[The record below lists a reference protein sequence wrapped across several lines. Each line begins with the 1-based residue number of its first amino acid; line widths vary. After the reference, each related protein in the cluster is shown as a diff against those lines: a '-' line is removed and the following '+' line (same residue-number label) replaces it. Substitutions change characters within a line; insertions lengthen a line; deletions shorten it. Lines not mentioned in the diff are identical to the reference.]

1 MYELPKLDYEYN
13 ALEPFIDEKTMI
25 IHHTK
30 HHQAYLDKLLGA
42 IKGTEFENIAPEV
55 LLAGIDKLPQDK
67 ITSIRN
73 NGGGFVNHN
82 FFWKLLG
89 RKGTQPG
96 PKFMKVAEAFGGM
109 EKLKEQF
116 NAAAIGRF
124 GSGWAWIV
132 VQEGKYEI
140 ISTANQDSPIMEGK
154 KPILGV
160 DVWEHAYY
168 LKYQNKRAEYLEA
181 FWNVINWNFVEE
193 QLE

>member
-42 IKGTEFENIAPEV
+42 IKGTEFEKISPEV
-55 LLAGIDKLPQDK
+55 LIAGIDKLPEDK
-67 ITSIRN
+67 KTIVRN

-89 RKGTQPG
+89 KTGTQPG
-96 PKFMKVAEAFGGM
+96 PNFMKVAESFGGM

-132 VQEGKYEI
+132 LKNGKYEI
-140 ISTANQDSPIMEGK
+140 MSTANQDSPIMEGK
-154 KPILGV
+154 KPVLGV

-168 LKYQNKRAEYLEA
+168 LKYQNKRPEYLEA